1 MPRSMLD
8 LLMQLCVALRV
19 HWVVEQPASSQ
30 MFYRNRLYEFA
41 VETHPLT
48 RCRTVKTYVGMF
60 GSASLKPTLL
70 LGTPEWTASLHRPMR
85 HHRLIKG
92 PPTAVHSTTRA
103 GKKNVTGARG
113 LKRPQ
118 VYPVGYG
125 EAFAAL
131 ITSNSCAP
139 LDPVPERN
147 FPAKDTLRAFASCTH

>member
-1 MPRSMLD
+1 MFD
-8 LLMQLCVALRV
+8 LLMQLCVVVLRV

-30 MFYRNRLYEFA
+30 MFYHNRFYEFA
-41 VETHPLT
+41 VETHLLM
-48 RCRTVKTYVGMF
+48 RCHMVKTYMGMF

-113 LKRPQ
+113 LKRTQ

-139 LDPVPERN
+139 LDPVPEHN
-147 FPAKDTLRAFASCTH
+147 FPPKDTLRAFASCTR